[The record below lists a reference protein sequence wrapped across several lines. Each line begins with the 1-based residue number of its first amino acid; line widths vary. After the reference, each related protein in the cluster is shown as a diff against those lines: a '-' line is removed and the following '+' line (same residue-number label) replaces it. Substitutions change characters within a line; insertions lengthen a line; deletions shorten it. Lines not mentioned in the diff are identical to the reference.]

1 MSTPLPPNVLPLDVP
16 PLPPAATEQ
25 EFALHRAA
33 LEWSLADP
41 IVIRGA
47 DDIRGS
53 ASWKDRVE
61 PFAHQVR
68 NLITYCRRLPVT
80 LLADD
85 VGLGKTISAGLVLSE
100 LMVRERVRRTL
111 VLAPKVLLPQWVDE
125 MQEKFG
131 IAGVHGSGAEFDGL
145 VDSGAQLVVTTYET
159 ARSRLAEVPDRTFD
173 MLILDEAHRLRN
185 LYPDV
190 PPAMA
195 KAVRDAMA
203 ARRFPFVL
211 MLTATPMQ
219 NRLWDLYSLVDCMAA
234 ARGHRNPFGKPA
246 EFQRTYC
253 TDATGRSIR
262 PDKVEAFRGILS
274 QYVARTRR
282 GDAKLVFPERIVRM
296 ERAKPSSIE
305 RKVLDIV
312 SGLAPDLGRLAQISV
327 LQAQASSREALEAQL
342 ETMATR
348 NAACGEALAELRALE
363 RDPAGGSKARML
375 MELLTAL
382 RDARGASFRA
392 VVFTGRR
399 ETQSMLVRLLEAGGF
414 AVGTIRGGEGDRNA
428 AHIEAF
434 KANPPRVQVIVSTDA
449 GAEGVNLQAANVL
462 VNIDLPWNPM
472 RLEQRIGRI
481 QRLGSSHRSVEILNV
496 VLGGT
501 FEEQVVGLLAT
512 KLQTVAASVGDI
524 EAILE
529 STGADDDDG
538 FEESLRD
545 LVLRS
550 LRGQDVGLDLR
561 AKQESWSEAKRTMAE
576 HEQQIDVTLGQLDA
590 LHRTGAKPPELRRCE
605 PSLDA
610 RTFVMEALAAEGAQ
624 PMDEGN
630 DTISFLERGARVQAS
645 LARRT
650 PAGHRSLA
658 PGSTD
663 FERLVGR
670 WSSRSAHRVRQG
682 PPPDAQSIRS
692 AVGAW
697 AAERGPGA
705 QITALAERSR
715 EPAFAG
721 RMQVCVRV
729 SNGFD
734 SYDTIIDH
742 GRAPTRGIAGGESIS
757 DATLDDPDLPASIL
771 AKAQEVALADPSVR
785 GFVDF
790 YGQRCA
796 EELARAERAQASKVA
811 QDHRCTVAASLVAL
825 DGAIS
830 TSVQVAVTV
839 VIEGQPYEA
848 SLWVHGT
855 GGVVSE
861 PMVVCSVTGAVLPGS
876 WTEACAVTG
885 ERALRHRLVV
895 CGFTG
900 ARMVPAASVT
910 SAVSG
915 RLLRRDQAQCSA
927 VSGSVAHPSELVRDS
942 RTGEWLLRT
951 EAGRSMVS
959 GRIVRRD
966 CMVASQRDPSRWGAQ
981 DEAVVCAVT
990 GKVLLQDEVERCT
1003 VTSRVVDRTLLK
1015 RSDVDGVWALPDQCM
1030 TCPWSG
1036 DVCTLAQAVR
1046 CSLTQVAVSPRAI
1059 GARGMLRPFA
1069 ELLPAAGGT
1078 VPPDRIALI
1087 RGLHPSLAKC
1097 KEATSLGSRSGS
1109 VLALVART
1117 SGFLGIRP
1125 RSVALLVTV
1134 AADGAMT
1141 VMGLS
1146 APLRPTGL
1154 GWEPA
1159 A

>member
-16 PLPPAATEQ
+16 PMPPAATEQ

-41 IVIRGA
+41 IVIHGA
-47 DDIRGS
+47 DDIRS
-53 ASWKDRVE
+53 AASWKDRVE

-159 ARSRLAEVPDRTFD
+159 ARSRLADVPDRTFD

-185 LYPDV
+185 LYPDA

-234 ARGHRNPFGKPA
+234 ARGHRNPFGKPS

-296 ERAKPSSIE
+296 ERSKPSPIE
-305 RKVLDIV
+305 GKVLDIV

-348 NAACGEALAELRALE
+348 NAACGKALAELRALE

-375 MELLTAL
+375 MELLRAL

-434 KANPPRVQVIVSTDA
+434 QANPPRVQVIVSTDA

-529 STGADDDDG
+529 STGTDDDDG

-590 LHRTGAKPPELRRCE
+590 LHRTGAKPPALRRCE

-610 RTFVMEALAAEGAQ
+610 RTFVMDALAAEGAQ
-624 PMDEGN
+624 PALEGA

-645 LARRT
+645 LARQV
-650 PAGHRSLA
+650 PVGVRSLA

-663 FERLVGR
+663 FERLVAR
-670 WSSRSAHRVRQG
+670 WSSRSAHRVRRVAA
-682 PPPDAQSIRS
+682 PDADSIRA
-692 AVGAW
+692 AVQSW
-697 AAERGPGA
+697 AGERALGA
-705 QITALAERSR
+705 QVTALAERVR
-715 EPAFAG
+715 EPSFSG

-742 GRAPTRGIAGGESIS
+742 GRAPARSLGSGEPIT
-757 DATLDDPDLPASIL
+757 DATLDDPDLPASL
-771 AKAQEVALADPSVR
+771 LDQAQQVAMADTSVR

-790 YGQRCA
+790 YGQRCT
-796 EELARAERAQASKVA
+796 EELSRAERTQAPKVA

-825 DGAIS
+825 DGTIS
-830 TSVQVAVTV
+830 ASVQVAATV
-839 VIEGQPYEA
+839 VVEGHPYEA
-848 SLWVHGT
+848 ALWVHG
-855 GGVVSE
+855 GGSVVSA
-861 PMVVCSVTGAVLPGS
+861 PLVACSVTGAAVPES

-885 ERALRHRLVV
+885 ERALLHRLVT

-900 ARMVPAASVT
+900 ARMVPAASVA

-915 RLLRRDQAQCSA
+915 RPLRRDQAQRSA
-927 VSGSVAHPSELVRDS
+927 VSGAVAHPSELVRDS
-942 RTGEWLLRT
+942 RSGEWLLRS

-966 CMVASQRDPSRWGAQ
+966 RMVASQRDPSRWGAQ

-990 GKVLLQDEVERCT
+990 GKVLLRDEVERCT

-1015 RSDVDGVWALPDQCM
+1015 SSDVDGAWALPDQCM

-1036 DVCTLAQAVR
+1036 DVCTLAQSVR

-1069 ELLPAAGGT
+1069 ELLPATAGASLA
-1078 VPPDRIALI
+1078 DRIASL
-1087 RGLHPSLAKC
+1087 RTVHPTLATC
-1097 KEATSLGSRSGS
+1097 KEAAGIMNQPGS
-1109 VLALVART
+1109 VIAIVART
-1117 SGFLGIRP
+1117 SGFLGIRK
-1125 RSVALLVTV
+1125 RSVAALASV
-1134 AADGAMT
+1134 AADGSL
-1141 VMGLS
+1141 GILGIS
-1146 APLRPTGL
+1146 APLRATGL
-1154 GWEPA
+1154 GWEPNA
-1159 A
+1159 